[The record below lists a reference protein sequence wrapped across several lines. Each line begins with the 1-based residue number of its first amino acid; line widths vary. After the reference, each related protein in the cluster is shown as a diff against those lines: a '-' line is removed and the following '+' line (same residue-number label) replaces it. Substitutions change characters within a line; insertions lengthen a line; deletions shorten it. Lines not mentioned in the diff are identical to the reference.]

1 MSPTAPEEDEA
12 HRALVELVRSSGRD
26 VLATLA
32 RWTGDLALAEDAVQD
47 ATVAALATWPR
58 DGVPANPVA
67 WLRLTARRR
76 ATDLVRREIAR
87 RPKEVSAMDRDQDGS
102 WLELD
107 ETDDDVTDSVVDD
120 DLLRLLFTCC
130 HPSLGVEA
138 QVALALRT
146 LCGLSV
152 AECARALLV
161 SEPAMAKRL
170 TRTRQKIATARI
182 PYRVPPD
189 DALPQRWAAVLATVH
204 LVLNEGHAATAGE
217 DLVRQGLV
225 DEAVRLARL
234 LHRLR
239 PDEPGAMGLLAL
251 GLLVDSRR
259 RTRTGTDGEVVL
271 LADQDRSQWD
281 SQQVREAVSLLGA
294 ALSLTPERPDRYV
307 VQAAIAACHALAPT
321 WEETDWSAVVSWYD
335 TLATVDPSPVVRLNR
350 AVAIGERDGAAAG
363 LRELDDVPG
372 LDDHALFHASRAVLL
387 RRLDRG
393 PEAAEADARA
403 AGLPFSEPQRRLLRP
418 DTDHPSGRGDP
429 PGTGAQW

>member
-1 MSPTAPEEDEA
+1 MTPPQTEDDEA
-12 HRALVELVRSSGRD
+12 RRALVELVRSSGRD

-47 ATVAALATWPR
+47 ATVVALTTWPR
-58 DGVPANPVA
+58 DGIPANPVA

-76 ATDLVRREIAR
+76 AIDLVRRETVR
-87 RPKEVSAMDRDQDGS
+87 RPKEVSAVDRDPGGS

-107 ETDDDVTDSVVDD
+107 EPDDDVTDSVVAD
-120 DLLRLLFTCC
+120 DLLRLIFTCC
-130 HPSLGVEA
+130 HPSLAVEA
-138 QVALALRT
+138 QMALALRT

-161 SEPAMAKRL
+161 TEPAMAKRL
-170 TRTRQKIATARI
+170 TRARQKITAARI

-189 DALPQRWAAVLATVH
+189 EALPQRWAAVLATVH
-204 LVLNEGHAATAGE
+204 LVLNEGHAATSGE

-259 RTRTGTDGEVVL
+259 RTRTGAGGDVVL
-271 LADQDRSQWD
+271 LADQDRGQWD
-281 SQQVREAVSLLGA
+281 HDQVREAVSLLGT
-294 ALSLTPERPDRYV
+294 ALLLTPERPDRYV

-350 AVAIGERDGAAAG
+350 AVAVGERDGAAEG
-363 LRELDDVPG
+363 LRELDAVPG

-387 RRLDRG
+387 RRLDRDA
-393 PEAAEADARA
+393 EAAEADARA
-403 AGLPFSEPQRRLLRP
+403 AALPISEPQRRMLGA
-418 DTDHPSGRGDP
+418 DAG
-429 PGTGAQW
+429 PGL